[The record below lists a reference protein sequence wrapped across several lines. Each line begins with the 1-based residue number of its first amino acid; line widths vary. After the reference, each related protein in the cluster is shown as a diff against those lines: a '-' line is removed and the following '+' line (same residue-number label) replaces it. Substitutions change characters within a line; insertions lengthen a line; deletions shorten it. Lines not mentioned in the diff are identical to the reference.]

1 MIAKAHL
8 RGEVRLSH
16 TEAEAIRTEK
26 CYIKRMAQTPST
38 MIPLGTPF
46 PHFTLPEP
54 LSGVPI
60 STRDLDR
67 SKGTLVMVICNHC
80 PYVIHVLPQIKAIT
94 EEYSKKGLAIVAFS
108 SNDAVKYPAD
118 GPAQIAE
125 FAKEHALLFPYLY
138 DESQD
143 VARSFDAACT
153 PEFYLFDSDD
163 LLVYR
168 GQLDGSTPK
177 NDVPLTGDALRGA
190 LKAHFAGEPI
200 DEEQRPSVGCN
211 IKWKE

>member
-1 MIAKAHL
+1 M
-8 RGEVRLSH
+8 S
-16 TEAEAIRTEK
+16 
-26 CYIKRMAQTPST
+26 MAQTPST
-38 MIPLGTPF
+38 MIPLGTPL

-80 PYVIHVLPQIKAIT
+80 PYVIHVLPAIKSIT

-108 SNDAVKYPAD
+108 SNDAEAYPQD
-118 GPAQIAE
+118 GPDQIAE
-125 FAKEHALLFPYLY
+125 FAKEHALVFPYLY
-138 DESQD
+138 DETQE

-153 PEFYLFDSDD
+153 PEFYLFDSND

-168 GQLDGSTPK
+168 GQIDGSTPK
-177 NDVPLTGDALRGA
+177 NDIPVTGEALRGA
-190 LKAHFAGEPI
+190 LEALFAGEPI
-200 DEEQRPSVGCN
+200 SEDQRPSVGCN
-211 IKWKE
+211 IKWKQ